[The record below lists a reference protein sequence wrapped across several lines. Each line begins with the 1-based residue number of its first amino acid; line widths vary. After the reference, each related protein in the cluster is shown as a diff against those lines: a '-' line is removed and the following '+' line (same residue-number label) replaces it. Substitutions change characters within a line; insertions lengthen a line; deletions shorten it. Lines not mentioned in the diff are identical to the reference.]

1 MDTCTYVC
9 VSAISPISITISIIC
24 YLLLLCIVICLSVLL
39 VIVVVAVASSCL
51 VVVVVVASSRVLHLV
66 ADNLRMLLIGNCQM
80 HEILYLPRSLLR
92 PRIFSFIFL
101 DLVKMTP
108 HVVGS
113 LSVSP
118 TDFFL
123 RYG

>member
-1 MDTCTYVC
+1 M
-9 VSAISPISITISIIC
+9 
-24 YLLLLCIVICLSVLL
+24 ICLSVLL

-51 VVVVVVASSRVLHLV
+51 VVVVVASSRALHLV

-113 LSVSP
+113 VSVSP